1 MYFALNM
8 ENYLGKQAKLMFV
21 FFFIFF
27 NLYFVNIVFNYSYLV
42 GIYEGSSFFI
52 TSVQLI
58 KNYVAAQES
67 EEI

>member
-52 TSVQLI
+52 TSVELI